1 MQNKQRMWARSLPVK
16 PAWSGTE
23 LADKLRVLT
32 KDTCNSWPHITR
44 ENFRHFLTR
53 FSPVGPAQLPELG
66 AGNGQQ
72 EAGQSKS
79 RVNKSMNKDNK
90 AASRLTEVFVLFV
103 HFFADFVPI
112 EVPRCEVGN
121 KAECARGNESRV
133 KFPLTGFKIKDLK
146 QSISA
151 QTTKTGFT
159 SCLFCS
165 L

>member
-1 MQNKQRMWARSLPVK
+1 MQNKQRIWVRSLPVK
-16 PAWSGTE
+16 PVWSGTE

-53 FSPVGPAQLPELG
+53 FSPAGPAQLRELC

-79 RVNKSMNKDNK
+79 WVNKSMNKNNK

-103 HFFADFVPI
+103 HFFADFVPN
-112 EVPRCEVGN
+112 EVQRCEVGN
-121 KAECARGNESRV
+121 EAECARAKESRV
-133 KFPLTGFKIKDLK
+133 KFPVTGFKIKYLK
-146 QSISA
+146 RSISA

-159 SCLFCS
+159 
-165 L
+165 